1 MDPEGWLK
9 KEIEIKREV
18 CTEITIVADNPSGGK
33 RPQKLEICEL

>member
-1 MDPEGWLK
+1 MDPEGWLY

-33 RPQKLEICEL
+33 GPQKLEICDL